1 MSEELVGIEERGDG
15 IVLLRLQRERKLN
28 ALSAAVEAE
37 LAGAFTSGVVREAA
51 VVVVTG
57 GDRAFSAGADISE
70 FRDRTPEA
78 VLAYYRQTGGVYE
91 AFAALP
97 QPTIAAISGYCLGGG
112 LELALAAD
120 FRLATAGATF
130 GLPEVGLGILPS
142 SGGTARLVRIV
153 GPARAKE
160 LILRGQRFDAPRAA
174 ALGVV
179 TEVVE
184 GDVVEAAMA
193 LAAELAALPR
203 TALQVT
209 KQAIDAAAE
218 SSHAA
223 AILVERLAYGLL
235 AQTAEARSAAEDFG
249 SGR

>member
-1 MSEELVGIEERGDG
+1 MSEELIGVEDRGDG
-15 IVLLRLQRERKLN
+15 IVVLRLQRERKLN
-28 ALSAAVEAE
+28 AISGEMEAQLAAAI
-37 LAGAFTSGVVREAA
+37 ASPTVRDCA
-51 VVVVTG
+51 VVVLTG
-57 GDRAFSAGADISE
+57 GERAFSAGADVTE
-70 FRDRTPEA
+70 FRERTPEA
-78 VLAYYRQTGGVYE
+78 VLAYYRRTGGVYE
-91 AFAALP
+91 AFSALP

-112 LELALAAD
+112 LELALTAD

-130 GLPEVGLGILPS
+130 GLPEVGLGIIPS

-160 LILRGQRFDAPRAA
+160 LILRGQRFDAARAA
-174 ALGVV
+174 SLGVI

-184 GDVVEAAMA
+184 GDVLEAALA
-193 LAAELAALPR
+193 LAGELAALPSV
-203 TALQVT
+203 ALQVT

-223 AILVERLAYGLL
+223 SILVERLAYGLL
-235 AQTAEARSAAEDFG
+235 AQTAEAQAAADDFG